1 MIRNEIQLLE
11 IGDKKILLFDFS
23 NCKKEDIKP
32 IIDDAKKWF
41 HGKQPNSVLTLTD
54 VTNARYDT
62 ETLNHFKDFTI
73 HNKPYV
79 LAAAVVGI
87 TSPLMKLAYNFVMA
101 VSKRN
106 VPIFDTRELAIE
118 WLVKQ

>member
-1 MIRNEIQLLE
+1 MRKEIQLLE
-11 IGDKKILLFDFS
+11 FKNKKILFFDFS
-23 NCKKEDIKP
+23 DCKKEDIKL
-32 IIDDAKKWF
+32 IIDDAKQWF
-41 HGKQPNSVLTLTD
+41 QGKQQNSILTLTD
-54 VTNARYDT
+54 VTNTRYDA
-62 ETLNHFKDFTI
+62 ETLNLFKDFTL

-106 VPIFDTRELAIE
+106 VPIFDTREQAME
-118 WLVKQ
+118 WLIGQ